1 MNGLQRDASGL
12 QGGQGRVTIL
22 PVVGRSGPPCPGC
35 LLGLQPF
42 RFLRS
47 HHFNPTYERRIW
59 LAVYPSEQGRE
70 SPATSFQPIRGIMS
84 TTTTTEPAS
93 GQSRRA
99 VTNPTNTPTSQLERN
114 AANRLRATMAAVKL
128 AFTWLGVRKT
138 LAPEQRTTAARA
150 FHADRELLSASK
162 LILDTKNPAYRAV
175 AAVRSEASG
184 YWRTVTLPFPEAGIR
199 LLPQNSLGLFASTMQ
214 TYRERL
220 QEAARELA
228 NQYDAIKSEAQR
240 RLGTLY
246 NASDYPSTLD
256 GLFDLEVSYP
266 TIEPPQYLVAL
277 SPEVFQQEQARVR
290 ERFENA
296 VELAEQA
303 FATELQRLT
312 AHLAERLTGLHDGQP
327 KVFRD
332 SAVENLREFFERF
345 QRLNIRSSPELDAL
359 VEQAQQT
366 INGIEPQTLRDS
378 NRLRQ
383 MVARDFEQIQA
394 SVGELLVDRPRRN
407 ILRRSSGGAA

>member
-1 MNGLQRDASGL
+1 MHTA
-12 QGGQGRVTIL
+12 
-22 PVVGRSGPPCPGC
+22 
-35 LLGLQPF
+35 
-42 RFLRS
+42 
-47 HHFNPTYERRIW
+47 
-59 LAVYPSEQGRE
+59 
-70 SPATSFQPIRGIMS
+70 
-84 TTTTTEPAS
+84 TTTTSHDT
-93 GQSRRA
+93 GQTSSRGTA
-99 VTNPTNTPTSQLERN
+99 TQPTNTPVTQTTPN
-114 AANRLRATMAAVKL
+114 AAQRLRTTMAAVRL

-150 FHADRELLSASK
+150 FDADRELLTASK

-199 LLPQNSLGLFASTMQ
+199 LLPQSSLSTFASTMQ

-220 QEAARELA
+220 QEAARELGG
-228 NQYDAIKSEAQR
+228 QYDTIKREAQR
-240 RLGTLY
+240 RLGTLF
-246 NASDYPSTLD
+246 NASDYPTTLD

-266 TIEPPQYLVAL
+266 TIEPPAYLVSL
-277 SPEVFQQEQARVR
+277 HPDVYQQEQARVR
-290 ERFENA
+290 ERFKSA

-345 QRLNIRSSPELDAL
+345 RRLNIRSSPELDAL

-366 INGIEPQTLRDS
+366 INGVEPQSLRDS
-378 NRLRQ
+378 NGLRQ

-394 SVGELLVDRPRRN
+394 SVGDLLVDRPRRI
-407 ILRRSSGGAA
+407 ILRRGGVGGAV

>member
-1 MNGLQRDASGL
+1 MSTATTTSTDT
-12 QGGQGRVTIL
+12 GQHTTSRTTT
-22 PVVGRSGPPCPGC
+22 
-35 LLGLQPF
+35 QPAN
-42 RFLRS
+42 
-47 HHFNPTYERRIW
+47 NPT
-59 LAVYPSEQGRE
+59 
-70 SPATSFQPIRGIMS
+70 T
-84 TTTTTEPAS
+84 
-93 GQSRRA
+93 
-99 VTNPTNTPTSQLERN
+99 QLERS
-114 AANRLRATMAAVKL
+114 AANSLRTTMAAVKL

-162 LILDTKNPAYRAV
+162 LILDTKNAAYRNV
-175 AAVRSEASG
+175 ARVRSEASG
-184 YWRTVTLPFPEAGIR
+184 YWRAETLPFPEAGLR
-199 LLPQNSLGLFASTMQ
+199 LLPQAKLSAFDSRMAQ
-214 TYRERL
+214 YRQEL
-220 QEAARELA
+220 QSAARELSS
-228 NQYDAIKSEAQR
+228 QYDTIKSEAER
-240 RLGTLY
+240 RLGTLF
-246 NASDYPSTLD
+246 NASDYPTTLD
-256 GLFDLEVSYP
+256 GLFDLEVTYP
-266 TIEPPQYLVAL
+266 AIEPPAYLVSL
-277 SPEVFQQEQARVR
+277 HPEVYQQEQARVR

-345 QRLNIRSSPELDAL
+345 RRLNIRSSPDLDAL

-366 INGIEPQTLRDS
+366 ITGIEPQTLRDS

-394 SVGELLVDRPRRN
+394 SVGEMLVDRPRRN
-407 ILRRSSGGAA
+407 ILRRGGVGGAV

>member
-1 MNGLQRDASGL
+1 MEI
-12 QGGQGRVTIL
+12 RV
-22 PVVGRSGPPCPGC
+22 P
-35 LLGLQPF
+35 
-42 RFLRS
+42 
-47 HHFNPTYERRIW
+47 
-59 LAVYPSEQGRE
+59 
-70 SPATSFQPIRGIMS
+70 MS
-84 TTTTTEPAS
+84 TATTTSHDTR
-93 GQSRRA
+93 QHTTSR
-99 VTNPTNTPTSQLERN
+99 TTTQPTNTPTNQLERN
-114 AANRLRATMAAVKL
+114 AAQRLRTTMAAVKL
-128 AFTWLGVRKT
+128 SFTWLGVRKT

-175 AAVRSEASG
+175 AAVRSESSS
-184 YWRTVTLPFPEAGIR
+184 YWRTVTLPFPEAGVR
-199 LLPQNSLGLFASTMQ
+199 LLPQNSLGMFASTMQ

-228 NQYDAIKSEAQR
+228 AQYDQIKSEAQR
-240 RLGTLY
+240 RLGTLFS
-246 NASDYPSTLD
+246 ASDYPCTLD

-266 TIEPPQYLVAL
+266 TIEPPNYLMAL
-277 SPEVFQQEQARVR
+277 HPDVYQQEQARVR

-312 AHLAERLTGLHDGQP
+312 AHLAERLMGLHDGQP

-332 SAVENLREFFERF
+332 SAVENLRDFFERF
-345 QRLNIRSSPELDAL
+345 RRLNIRSSPELDAL

-366 INGIEPQTLRDS
+366 INGVEPQTLRGS

-394 SVGELLVDRPRRN
+394 RVGDLLVDRPRRN
-407 ILRRSSGGAA
+407 ILRRGGVGGAA

>member
-1 MNGLQRDASGL
+1 
-12 QGGQGRVTIL
+12 
-22 PVVGRSGPPCPGC
+22 
-35 LLGLQPF
+35 
-42 RFLRS
+42 
-47 HHFNPTYERRIW
+47 
-59 LAVYPSEQGRE
+59 
-70 SPATSFQPIRGIMS
+70 MS
-84 TTTTTEPAS
+84 TATTTSLDTGQHTAS
-93 GQSRRA
+93 RTSTQ
-99 VTNPTNTPTSQLERN
+99 PTNTPTTQLERN
-114 AANRLRATMAAVKL
+114 SAQRLRTTMAAVKL
-128 AFTWLGVRKT
+128 SFTWLGVRKT

-175 AAVRSEASG
+175 AAVRSEAST
-184 YWRTVTLPFPEAGIR
+184 YWRNVTLPFPEAGIR
-199 LLPQNSLGLFASTMQ
+199 LLPQNSLGMFATTMQ

-220 QEAARELA
+220 QESAQELSS
-228 NQYDAIKSEAQR
+228 QYDTIKSEAQR
-240 RLGTLY
+240 RLGTLF
-246 NASDYPSTLD
+246 NSSDYPQTLD

-266 TIEPPQYLVAL
+266 TIEPPAYLVSL
-277 SPEVFQQEQARVR
+277 HPEVYQQEQARVR
-290 ERFENA
+290 ERFESA

-345 QRLNIRSSPELDAL
+345 RRLNIRSSPELDAL

-378 NRLRQ
+378 NRLPQ
-383 MVARDFEQIQA
+383 MVARDFEQLQA
-394 SVGELLVDRPRRN
+394 SVGDLLVDRPRRN
-407 ILRRSSGGAA
+407 SLRRAGTGGAA

>member
-1 MNGLQRDASGL
+1 M
-12 QGGQGRVTIL
+12 TT
-22 PVVGRSGPPCPGC
+22 
-35 LLGLQPF
+35 
-42 RFLRS
+42 FL
-47 HHFNPTYERRIW
+47 
-59 LAVYPSEQGRE
+59 
-70 SPATSFQPIRGIMS
+70 
-84 TTTTTEPAS
+84 TTEPTT
-93 GQSRRA
+93 GQTSSRR
-99 VTNPTNTPTSQLERN
+99 TTTQPTNTPTTQLERS
-114 AANRLRATMAAVKL
+114 AAQRLRTTMAAVKL

-184 YWRTVTLPFPEAGIR
+184 YWRTVTLPFPEVGIR
-199 LLPQNSLGLFASTMQ
+199 LLPQNSLGLFANTMQ

-228 NQYDAIKSEAQR
+228 AQYDTIKSEAQR
-240 RLGTLY
+240 RLGSLY
-246 NASDYPSTLD
+246 NASDYPQTLD

-266 TIEPPQYLVAL
+266 TIEPPNYLMAL
-277 SPEVFQQEQARVR
+277 HPDVYQAEQARVR

-312 AHLAERLTGLHDGQP
+312 AHLAERLSGLSDGQP

-332 SAVENLREFFERF
+332 SAVDNLREFFERF
-345 QRLNIRSSPELDAL
+345 RRLNIRSSPDLDAL

-407 ILRRSSGGAA
+407 ILRRGQTGAGV

>member
-1 MNGLQRDASGL
+1 MSTA
-12 QGGQGRVTIL
+12 T
-22 PVVGRSGPPCPGC
+22 
-35 LLGLQPF
+35 
-42 RFLRS
+42 
-47 HHFNPTYERRIW
+47 
-59 LAVYPSEQGRE
+59 
-70 SPATSFQPIRGIMS
+70 ATSHNTGQHTTIR
-84 TTTTTEPAS
+84 TTTQPA
-93 GQSRRA
+93 
-99 VTNPTNTPTSQLERN
+99 NTPTTQLERS
-114 AANRLRATMAAVKL
+114 AANRLRTTMAAVRL

-199 LLPQNSLGLFASTMQ
+199 LLPQSSLSTFASTMQ

-228 NQYDAIKSEAQR
+228 AQYDQIKSEAER
-240 RLGTLY
+240 RLGTLF
-246 NASDYPSTLD
+246 NPGDYPSTLD
-256 GLFDLEVSYP
+256 GLFDMEWSVVP
-266 TIEPPQYLVAL
+266 IEPPSYLVTLNPGVYEA
-277 SPEVFQQEQARVR
+277 EQARVR
-290 ERFENA
+290 ERFESA
-296 VELAEQA
+296 VELAEQG

-332 SAVENLREFFERF
+332 SAVENLRDFFERF
-345 QRLNIRSSPELDAL
+345 RQLNIRSSPELDAL

-366 INGIEPQTLRDS
+366 ITGIEPQTLRDS

-394 SVGELLVDRPRRN
+394 SVGEMLVDRPRRN
-407 ILRRSSGGAA
+407 ILRRGQTGAGA

>member
-1 MNGLQRDASGL
+1 
-12 QGGQGRVTIL
+12 
-22 PVVGRSGPPCPGC
+22 
-35 LLGLQPF
+35 
-42 RFLRS
+42 
-47 HHFNPTYERRIW
+47 
-59 LAVYPSEQGRE
+59 
-70 SPATSFQPIRGIMS
+70 MS
-84 TTTTTEPAS
+84 TATTIDTSTNTGNTGQTTSRRTTTQPTN
-93 GQSRRA
+93 
-99 VTNPTNTPTSQLERN
+99 NPTNQLERN

-128 AFTWLGVRKT
+128 SFTWLGVRKT

-150 FHADRELLSASK
+150 FHADRELLTASK

-175 AAVRSEASG
+175 AAVRSEAST
-184 YWRTVTLPFPEAGIR
+184 YWRAVTLPFPEAGIR
-199 LLPQNSLGLFASTMQ
+199 LLPQNSLGLFANTMAG
-214 TYRERL
+214 YRERL

-228 NQYDAIKSEAQR
+228 AQYDTIKSEAQR

-246 NASDYPSTLD
+246 NVSDYPQTLD

-266 TIEPPQYLVAL
+266 TIEPPNYLMAL
-277 SPEVFQQEQARVR
+277 HPDVYQQEQARVR
-290 ERFENA
+290 ERFESA

-345 QRLNIRSSPELDAL
+345 RRLNIRSSPELDAL

-366 INGIEPQTLRDS
+366 INGVEPQTLRDS

-407 ILRRSSGGAA
+407 ILRRGNVGGAV

>member
-1 MNGLQRDASGL
+1 
-12 QGGQGRVTIL
+12 
-22 PVVGRSGPPCPGC
+22 
-35 LLGLQPF
+35 
-42 RFLRS
+42 
-47 HHFNPTYERRIW
+47 
-59 LAVYPSEQGRE
+59 
-70 SPATSFQPIRGIMS
+70 MS
-84 TTTTTEPAS
+84 TATTTEPQT
-93 GQSRRA
+93 GQHTTNRA
-99 VTNPTNTPTSQLERN
+99 TTQPSNTPTNQLERN
-114 AANRLRATMAAVKL
+114 SAQRLRTTMAAVRL

-162 LILDTKNPAYRAV
+162 LILDTKNTAYRAV

-184 YWRTVTLPFPEAGIR
+184 YWRTVTLPFPETGIR
-199 LLPQNSLGLFASTMQ
+199 LLPQNSLGMFASTMQ

-220 QEAARELA
+220 QESARELSS
-228 NQYDAIKSEAQR
+228 QYDTIKSEAQR
-240 RLGTLY
+240 RLGTLF
-246 NASDYPSTLD
+246 NASDYPTTLD

-266 TIEPPQYLVAL
+266 TIDPPNYLMAL
-277 SPEVFQQEQARVR
+277 HPDVYQAEQARVR
-290 ERFENA
+290 ERFESA

-345 QRLNIRSSPELDAL
+345 RRLNIRSSPELDTL
-359 VEQAQQT
+359 VEEAQRVIT
-366 INGIEPQTLRDS
+366 GIEPQQLRDS
-378 NRLRQ
+378 VRLRQ

-394 SVGELLVDRPRRN
+394 SVGEMLVDRPRRN
-407 ILRRSSGGAA
+407 ILRRGNLGGAV

>member
-1 MNGLQRDASGL
+1 MSTATTTD
-12 QGGQGRVTIL
+12 
-22 PVVGRSGPPCPGC
+22 
-35 LLGLQPF
+35 
-42 RFLRS
+42 
-47 HHFNPTYERRIW
+47 
-59 LAVYPSEQGRE
+59 
-70 SPATSFQPIRGIMS
+70 PATDQNTSRRS
-84 TTTTTEPAS
+84 TT
-93 GQSRRA
+93 Q
-99 VTNPTNTPTSQLERN
+99 PTNTPATQLERN

-128 AFTWLGVRKT
+128 SFTWLGVRKT

-175 AAVRSEASG
+175 AAVRSEASS
-184 YWRTVTLPFPEAGIR
+184 YWRNKTLPFPEAGIR
-199 LLPQNSLGLFASTMQ
+199 LLPQSSLGTFANTMAG
-214 TYRERL
+214 YRERL

-228 NQYDAIKSEAQR
+228 AQYDTIKSEAQR
-240 RLGTLY
+240 RLGALF
-246 NASDYPSTLD
+246 NPADYPTTLD

-266 TIEPPQYLVAL
+266 TIEPPNYLMAL
-277 SPEVFQQEQARVR
+277 HPDVYQAEQARVR
-290 ERFENA
+290 ERFESA

-345 QRLNIRSSPELDAL
+345 RRLNIRSSPELDAL

-366 INGIEPQTLRDS
+366 INGVEPQTLRDS

-383 MVARDFEQIQA
+383 MVANDFSRIEA
-394 SVGELLVDRPRRN
+394 AVGELLVDRPRRN
-407 ILRRSSGGAA
+407 ILRRGGVGGAV